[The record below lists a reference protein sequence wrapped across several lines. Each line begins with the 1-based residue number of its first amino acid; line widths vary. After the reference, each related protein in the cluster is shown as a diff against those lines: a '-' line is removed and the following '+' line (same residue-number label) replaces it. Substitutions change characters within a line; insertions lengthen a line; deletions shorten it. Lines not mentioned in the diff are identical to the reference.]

1 MSPGSAGLEIRNVSE
16 ADSGE
21 YVCRATTVTTGQ
33 MEERTIR
40 LQVTVMYLELQTN
53 HRKFS

>member
-1 MSPGSAGLEIRNVSE
+1 MSPSSDGLEIRNVSA

-40 LQVTVMYLELQTN
+40 LQVTVV
-53 HRKFS
+53 